1 VATLAER
8 EDMTK
13 TLERLAVIAM
23 LLWLAS
29 FILDPVIMG
38 LTVMLGGPDA
48 AMRITAMDIMPFSI
62 KTAIASLVQIGVGI
76 WLFKQAKRDGNSP
89 FVWGLFGFVFSI
101 TAVVL
106 YLLTELLKEMRAAN
120 NRLNPTEG
128 S

>member
-1 VATLAER
+1 
-8 EDMTK
+8 
-13 TLERLAVIAM
+13 M